1 MDTVKIFAISISNYF
16 IGLTE
21 IHEILQIGVA
31 SLSIVLLL
39 MNIKKEKK

>member
-1 MDTVKIFAISISNYF
+1 MDTIKVFAISISNYV

-31 SLSIVLLL
+31 SLSIILLV
-39 MNIKKEKK
+39 MNIKGKK